1 MKVNRAQILNIW
13 QNAEKP
19 LMPQSNPIES
29 NEILPSAGANTLR
42 AYNNIPFKGK
52 FIPKSEFVEW
62 LKGTGFMRMDAVDEI
77 FTRFC
82 DETSQLS
89 EKAFEILKSF
99 HQKGQNIL
107 SSLGIFK
114 SAKAND
120 KLNYRALNLVD
131 SMMEKQRMGYYVSRT
146 NFAQILEKFKDKNGN
161 FNENLIEVFEQDIP
175 TFKQYMSCCP
185 ERIFNAVKDSEGNF
199 SSEAIRYFRE
209 RLADKQ
215 KVQDILGDLYTAK
228 NPDGTIDLD
237 NISIISTLKETF
249 GDKRGFHTLKEMVRN
264 APKEKRQN
272 MIDASR
278 TVQNDENF
286 EQIMD
291 SMKILKIE
299 FNETN
304 IGLAKNLA
312 LITRGRQDLLDVIV
326 KKIKL
331 TPEMMTEANQKILS
345 RVCEMFQP
353 QELETILDAA
363 IYKAGEKKGQIS
375 FENLNRYKEIFTSR
389 RYRGMDIVE
398 TLSSKLS
405 LEEDDRA
412 LSVFHRLLTMEWEN
426 GTYNPDKLDV
436 NALMLIIDF
445 ATHSKNN
452 IPQRTV
458 VPNIL
463 DAFEELLSN
472 KYATQSRDVLD
483 NLIGICP
490 NPEAAKIL
498 ERVNLEELGL
508 KPEQVTAMFQY
519 TNEADLLAFKEFMR
533 KYMQKHR
540 LETVDIA
547 SNPNIK
553 GRIEISSGTEE
564 NKNILLYDF
573 TNKKPITNIQV
584 SETRY
589 NITKTQHDYGNN
601 TETTIVFRKKD
612 TGYYRDLEV
621 LQSQTIKH
629 FDDAGNEIYRDVME
643 QSPVR
648 GALNI
653 KKVYPDGREEI
664 ISNAY
669 IKDGHE
675 IIEKNMESLGGTRT
689 IYRFETDNNGNTI
702 TDYTI
707 INKDGKT
714 LMNQS
719 TTYETLSEN
728 HYRTS
733 KNGVAYDIKIENNS
747 FIVTNENT
755 QKTIT
760 LNLSELTEGSEKSLI
775 PLLKQFSGDELF
787 KIHETGLKNI
797 SYKKYYTG
805 ASFSPDKKQI
815 SIGKDMEDLGI
826 ILHEFGHAKDRL
838 LFSEIAEQINS
849 DPKLLE
855 TYNKEREAFR
865 SNFSE
870 SQLDLIGYF
879 TSDHHYT
886 GDLLNAGN
894 PLIEGIAET
903 NTLLNTHPHNDVQ
916 AVRAQYWQQYFPETI
931 ASIAKLI
938 N

>member
-1 MKVNRAQILNIW
+1 MKISRAQKINIPA
-13 QNAEKP
+13 NGVKNEV
-19 LMPQSNPIES
+19 LTENPITETK
-29 NEILPSAGANTLR
+29 NLPSVSANTLR

-52 FIPKSEFVEW
+52 FIPKSKFVEW
-62 LKGTGFMRMDAVDEI
+62 LKSTGFIRTDIIDDI
-77 FTRFC
+77 FSAFC

-89 EKAFEILKSF
+89 ERAFEILKSF
-99 HQKGQNIL
+99 QEKGQPVITAR
-107 SSLGIFK
+107 GIFAN
-114 SAKAND
+114 AKENG
-120 KLNYRALNLVD
+120 KLNYRALGLIDNF
-131 SMMEKQRMGYYVSRT
+131 MGTQRECWGSGT
-146 NFAQILEKFKDKNGN
+146 NFQQILTMLKDKNGN

-175 TFKQYMSCCP
+175 TFKQYMSRCP
-185 ERIFNAVKDSEGNF
+185 EHIFNAVKDSEGNF
-199 SSEAIRYFRE
+199 SEEAIKYLRE
-209 RLADKQ
+209 HNNGEEKIHNVLTN
-215 KVQDILGDLYTAK
+215 IYTGK
-228 NPDGTIDLD
+228 NPDGTFDAE
-237 NISIISTLKETF
+237 NIEIMRTFDETF
-249 GDKRGFHTLKEMVRN
+249 GNRRGAYSLQAMVRN
-264 APKEKRQN
+264 VPKEQKQN
-272 MIDASR
+272 IINIAS
-278 TVQNDENF
+278 TIKDDKQF
-286 EQIMD
+286 EYIMRN
-291 SMKILKIE
+291 MQTLNLE
-299 FNETN
+299 FNEANIGFARTLTN
-304 IGLAKNLA
+304 ITK
-312 LITRGRQDLLDVIV
+312 GREDVL
-326 KKIKL
+326 KMLMEKIKL
-331 TPEMMTEANQKILS
+331 TPEMLTEENTKILS

-353 QELETILDAA
+353 KELEKMLNAS
-363 IYKAGEKKGQIS
+363 IYKAGDKKGQFS
-375 FENLNRYKEIFTSR
+375 FENLNRYKEIYTSR
-389 RYRGMDIVE
+389 YRKMDIVE
-398 TLSSKLS
+398 TLSSRFS
-405 LEEDDRA
+405 LEEDDKA
-412 LSVFHRLLTMEWEN
+412 LTVFHRLYTMEWPN
-426 GTYNPDKLDV
+426 GTYNPDKVDEHILNFMTSFGTMEKD
-436 NALMLIIDF
+436 
-445 ATHSKNN
+445 N
-452 IPQRTV
+452 IPQRPMPETLIE
-458 VPNIL
+458 NIEQL
-463 DAFEELLSN
+463 LLS
-472 KYATQSRDVLD
+472 KYATQSKAVFENFVD
-483 NLIGICP
+483 CP
-490 NPEAAKIL
+490 NLEAIEKF

-519 TNEADLLAFKEFMR
+519 TNEADLLTFKEFMR
-533 KYMQKHR
+533 RYMQKHN

-573 TNKKPITNIQV
+573 TNQKPITNIQV

-675 IIEKNMESLGGTRT
+675 IIEKNMESLDGTRT

-760 LNLSELTEGSEKSLI
+760 LNLSELTEGSEKNLI

-787 KIHETGLKNI
+787 KIYETGLKNI

-855 TYNKEREAFR
+855 IYNKEREAFR

-879 TSDHHYT
+879 TSDQHYT
-886 GDLLNAGN
+886 GGLFNAGN